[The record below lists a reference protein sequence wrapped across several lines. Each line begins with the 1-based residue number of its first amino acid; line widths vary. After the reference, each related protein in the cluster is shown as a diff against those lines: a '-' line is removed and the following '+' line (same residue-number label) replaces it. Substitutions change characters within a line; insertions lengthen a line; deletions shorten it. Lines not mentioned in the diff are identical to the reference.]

1 MRAILVSMLLALMS
15 VTAFAD
21 PAVVIR
27 ADGGCV
33 LFDGDGAIVS
43 GDVFGVLTKST
54 PQVLIGICS
63 AKGLDNSTGT
73 AVKYD
78 AYNNPVTDITGTPV
92 PCVFDDGS
100 GIRVSFDWRENVSE
114 DGNAKFVCQI
124 KNDV

>member
-92 PCVFDDGS
+92 PGGFDDGS
-100 GIRVSFDWRENVSE
+100 GLRVSFDWRETVSE
-114 DGNAKFVCQI
+114 DGTAKFVCQI